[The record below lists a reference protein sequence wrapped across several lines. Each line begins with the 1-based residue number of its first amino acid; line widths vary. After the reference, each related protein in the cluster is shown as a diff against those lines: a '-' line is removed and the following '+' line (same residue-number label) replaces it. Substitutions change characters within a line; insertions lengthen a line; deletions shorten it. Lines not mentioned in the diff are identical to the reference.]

1 MSKVLPNFT
10 RPDLHFLSGSSDM
23 ARLILSKDWSA
34 TPLGPIDCWPQ
45 SLRTT
50 VSLCLASNFPI
61 NILWGPEHTQIYND
75 GYRTLCGDKH
85 PDALGMDYRECW
97 SSAWSA
103 LGEPF
108 HRALGGDTSFLEN
121 QRMFLFRNGYLEETF
136 FTFSLSPIRDES
148 GSIGGMFHPV
158 TETTRTMLGER
169 RTRAVRDL
177 TARLAEA
184 KSTHEVFEFAVDTL
198 ARYEFDLPFV
208 ALYRRAGDD
217 GAYQL
222 AAYTGA
228 TAGTVLIP
236 EALGP
241 DATHP
246 WPIAGLHGQE
256 SQVEVTGL
264 RALAGGGSCGPY
276 DEGPETGFAIPI
288 GGFGGAGMQAL
299 LLAGASARLP
309 LDDTYRGFTMLLSAA
324 LRAALVRVTAAEA
337 ERERAAALAA
347 IDHAK
352 TVFFSNVSHEFR
364 TPLTLLLGPLEEALQ
379 APATPPAQREQLR
392 LANRNGQRLLK
403 LVNSLLAFSRIEA
416 GRAQASYVPTAA
428 LAALTTDLASQF
440 ESACASAGLTLHI
453 DCPPLPEPA
462 WVDHDMWEKIVMNLL
477 SNAFKFTFQGSIA
490 VTLRQAAGQVEL
502 VVADTGVGIP
512 GPELAHVFERFHRVE
527 GQRGRSVEGTG
538 IGLSLV
544 RELVRLHG
552 GEVTVA
558 STEGQGTAFTVR
570 IPLGRAHLPPGQV
583 YDMAPQREHE
593 ALHNAFV
600 AEAERWLPEV
610 GAPEAPAA
618 ESAAHARPAGHVLL
632 ADDNADMRG
641 YVRRIL
647 IEGGYIVTAVDNGV
661 SALAAVRA
669 GPLPDLVLSDV
680 MMPELDGFALLT
692 ALRADEATRGVVVML
707 LSARAGEEARI
718 EGLAA
723 GADDYMVKPFSAR
736 ELRARVD
743 GAIRLARQRRES
755 AEREQA
761 LRHEV
766 TTERAR
772 AALRVSEA
780 HAASLFEQTAAGI
793 AETDMQ
799 GRLLRVND
807 RYCEIV
813 GRTRADLLG
822 RDIGT
827 LIHPDDLE
835 ENQVL
840 LAAVSETGQSFGLEN
855 RYRRPDGSATWV
867 HKTVSRVQLDSD
879 ASAQRI
885 LAVVIDIEDRKNAE
899 EEVREASRRKDEFLA
914 MLAHELRNPL
924 APISAAAEL
933 MSLVPL
939 DAARL
944 KQTSQVISRQV
955 RHMTSL
961 VDDLLDV
968 SRVTRG
974 LVDIQRMSQ
983 DMQVVAANA
992 IEQVRP
998 LIEARGHRLVLDLA
1012 MAPALVLGD
1021 QKRLVQI
1028 LGNLLNNAAKY
1039 TPDGGIITLRT
1050 EIDADTVTVR
1060 VQDNGIGITPE
1071 VQQRVFDLFAQA
1083 ERTPDR
1089 AQGGLGL
1096 GLALVKSLVELHGGT
1111 VHCHSDGP
1119 AKGSCFTVTLPRL
1132 KGLPV
1137 APELD
1142 AAAPG
1147 VAAPAHGGMHVLVVD
1162 DNADAADMLRLLL
1175 EANGYVVTVE
1185 HHPRSAFEQALR
1197 HPPDVAILDIG
1208 LPDIDGNELARM
1220 LRARSETQGCILV
1233 AVTGY
1238 SQGHGR
1244 NAALE
1249 AGFDHY
1255 MVKPAN
1261 GEQLVGLLKQ
1271 AAQTARQPGL
1281 AGLR

>member
-1 MSKVLPNFT
+1 MSEALPEYTPTAN
-10 RPDLHFLSGSSDM
+10 HFLSGSSDM
-23 ARLILSKDWSA
+23 ASLILSKDWSS
-34 TPLGPIDCWPQ
+34 TPLGPIERWPQ

-75 GYRTLCGDKH
+75 GYRIACGDKH

-97 SSAWSA
+97 ASAWTV
-103 LGEPF
+103 LNEPF
-108 HRALGGDTSFLEN
+108 NRALGGDTSFLEN

-136 FTFSLSPIRDES
+136 FTYSLSPIRDES
-148 GSIGGMFHPV
+148 GNIGGLFHPV
-158 TETTRTMLGER
+158 TETTLTMLGER

-177 TARLAEA
+177 TAGLAEA
-184 KSTHEVFEFAVDTL
+184 QSTDGVFRLAVDIL
-198 ARYEFDLPFV
+198 AGYEFDLPFV

-217 GAYQL
+217 STYRL
-222 AAYTGA
+222 AECTGVA
-228 TAGTVLIP
+228 SGSVLVP
-236 EALGP
+236 HALEP
-241 DATHP
+241 TTTHP
-246 WPIAGLHGQE
+246 WPIAGLQAQDG
-256 SQVEVTGL
+256 QVEVTGL
-264 RALAGGGSCGPY
+264 RGLAGDGLCGPY
-276 DEGPETGFAIPI
+276 EEAPDTAFVVPI
-288 GGFGGAGMQAL
+288 GGLGGGGQAL

-309 LDDTYRGFTMLLSAA
+309 LDDTYRGFTMLLGAA
-324 LRAALVRVTAAEA
+324 LRAALVRVAAAEA

-379 APATPPAQREQLR
+379 APDTPPAQREQLR
-392 LANRNGQRLLK
+392 LASRNGQRLLK

-416 GRAQASYVPTAA
+416 GRAQAAYVPTD
-428 LAALTTDLASQF
+428 LAAMTTDLASHF

-462 WVDHDMWEKIVMNLL
+462 WVDHDMWEKIVMNLV
-477 SNAFKFTFQGSIA
+477 SNAFKFTFEGSIS
-490 VTLRQAAGQVEL
+490 VTLRQAAGRVEL
-502 VVADTGVGIP
+502 IVADTGVGIP
-512 GPELAHVFERFHRVE
+512 EHELAHVFERFHRVE

-544 RELVRLHG
+544 RELVQLHG
-552 GEVTVA
+552 GEITIA
-558 STEGQGTAFTVR
+558 STEGQGTAFAVR
-570 IPLGRAHLPPGQV
+570 IPLGRAHLPPANV
-583 YDMAPQREHE
+583 HDTVPQREHVS
-593 ALHNAFV
+593 LHNAFV
-600 AEAERWLPEV
+600 AEAERWIPETD
-610 GAPEAPAA
+610 APAA
-618 ESAAHARPAGHVLL
+618 PAVESAARAEPAGHVLL
-632 ADDNADMRG
+632 ADDNADMRS

-647 IEGGYIVTAVDNGV
+647 AEGGYTVTAVDNGAA
-661 SALAAVRA
+661 ALAALRA

-680 MMPELDGFALLT
+680 MMPELDGFALLA
-692 ALRADEATRGVVVML
+692 ALRDDEATRGLVVML
-707 LSARAGEEARI
+707 LSARAGEEARV

-761 LRHEV
+761 LKHEV
-766 TTERAR
+766 DIERAR
-772 AALRVSEA
+772 AALRESQA
-780 HAASLFEQTAAGI
+780 HAASLFEQTAVGI
-793 AETDMQ
+793 VETDMQ
-799 GRLLRVND
+799 GKLLRVND
-807 RYCEIV
+807 RYCEIL

-822 RDIGT
+822 RDIRT

-835 ENQVL
+835 KNQVL
-840 LAAVSETGQSFGLEN
+840 LANMRETGQSFDLEN
-855 RYRRPDGSATWV
+855 RYCRPDGSTCWV
-867 HKTVSRVQLDSD
+867 HKTVSPVQLDGD
-879 ASAQRI
+879 ASAQHI
-885 LAVVIDIEDRKNAE
+885 LAVVVDIEDRKKAE
-899 EEVREASRRKDEFLA
+899 EEVREGSRRKDEFLA

-933 MSLVPL
+933 MGLVPL

-944 KQTSQVISRQV
+944 KQTSQVIGRQV

-974 LVDIQRMSQ
+974 LVNIQRETQ
-983 DMQVVAANA
+983 DIQVVAANA

-998 LIEARGHRLVLDLA
+998 LIEARGHRLVLDMS

-1050 EIDADTVTVR
+1050 DVDARTVTLR
-1060 VQDNGIGITPE
+1060 VQDNGIGIAPDDR
-1071 VQQRVFDLFAQA
+1071 QRVFDLFAQA
-1083 ERTPDR
+1083 QRTPDR

-1096 GLALVKSLVELHGGT
+1096 GLALVKNLVELHGGT
-1111 VHCHSDGP
+1111 VHCHSDGSG
-1119 AKGSCFTVTLPRL
+1119 KGSCFTVTLPRL
-1132 KGLPV
+1132 QEVLVLPE
-1137 APELD
+1137 PD
-1142 AAAPG
+1142 AAAPA
-1147 VAAPAHGGMHVLVVD
+1147 VAAPPHGALQVLIVD
-1162 DNADAADMLRLLL
+1162 DNADAADMLRFLL
-1175 EANGYVVTVE
+1175 EANGYMVRVE
-1185 HHPRSAFEQALR
+1185 HHPRGAFEQALR

-1220 LRARSETQGCILV
+1220 LRARAETQACLLV

-1238 SQGHGR
+1238 NQEHDR
-1244 NAALE
+1244 KAALE
-1249 AGFDHY
+1249 AGFDHHIA
-1255 MVKPAN
+1255 KPAD

-1271 AAQTARQPGL
+1271 VAQAAHKPDMA
-1281 AGLR
+1281 AGR

>member
-1 MSKVLPNFT
+1 MSIILPDST
-10 RPDLHFLSGSSDM
+10 RPDNQFLSGSSDM

-34 TPLGPIDCWPQ
+34 TPLGPIDGWPQ

-75 GYRTLCGDKH
+75 GYRIVCGDKH
-85 PDALGMDYRECW
+85 PDSLGMDYRECW
-97 SSAWSA
+97 ASAWSA
-103 LGEPF
+103 LDEPF

-169 RTRAVRDL
+169 RTRAVHDL

-184 KSTHEVFEFAVDTL
+184 TSTHEVFQFAVDTL
-198 ARYEFDLPFV
+198 AAYEFDLPFV
-208 ALYRRAGDD
+208 ALYRRADDD
-217 GAYQL
+217 GTYKL
-222 AAYTGA
+222 AGCTGA
-228 TAGTVLIP
+228 TAGTALVP

-241 DATHP
+241 DAVTP
-246 WPIAGLHGQE
+246 WPIAGLQGQDGH
-256 SQVEVTGL
+256 VEVTGL
-264 RALAGGGSCGPY
+264 RALAGSAACGPY
-276 DEGPETGFAIPI
+276 EEGPDTGFAIPI
-288 GGFGGAGMQAL
+288 GGVGGAGPQAL

-309 LDDTYRGFTMLLSAA
+309 LDDTYRGFTMLLGAA
-324 LRAALVRVTAAEA
+324 LRAALVRVAAAEA

-379 APATPPAQREQLR
+379 APGTPPAQREQLR
-392 LANRNGQRLLK
+392 MANRNGQRLLK

-416 GRAQASYVPTAA
+416 GRAQAAYVPTP
-428 LAALTTDLASQF
+428 LAALTTDLASHF
-440 ESACASAGLTLHI
+440 ESACASAGLTLQI

-462 WVDHDMWEKIVMNLL
+462 WVDRDMWEKIVMNLV
-477 SNAFKFTFQGSIA
+477 SNAFKFTFQGSIG
-490 VTLRQAAGQVEL
+490 VMLRQAAGQVEL
-502 VVADTGVGIP
+502 IVADTGVGIP
-512 GPELAHVFERFHRVE
+512 SSELAHIFERFHRVE

-552 GEVTVA
+552 GEVSVV
-558 STEGQGTAFTVR
+558 SVEGQGTTFTVR
-570 IPLGRAHLPPGQV
+570 IPLGCAHLPPEQV
-583 YDMAPQREHE
+583 HGTAPQGEQE

-600 AEAERWLPEV
+600 AEAERWLPEAQ
-610 GAPEAPAA
+610 APEAPAA
-618 ESAAHARPAGHVLL
+618 ESAAHGEPAGHVLL

-647 IEGGYIVTAVDNGV
+647 VEGGYVVSAVDNGA
-661 SALAAVRA
+661 SALAALRS

-680 MMPELDGFALLT
+680 MMPELDGFALLK
-692 ALRADEATRGVVVML
+692 ALRADEATRGIVVML
-707 LSARAGEEARI
+707 LSARAGEEARV

-766 TTERAR
+766 DTERAR

-822 RDIGT
+822 RDIDT
-827 LIHPDDLE
+827 LIHPDDLAK
-835 ENQVL
+835 NQGL
-840 LAAVSETGQSFGLEN
+840 LAAMRETGQSFDLEN
-855 RYRRPDGSATWV
+855 RYRRPDGSVIWV
-867 HKTVSRVQLDSD
+867 HKTVSRVQLDGD
-879 ASAQRI
+879 ASVQRM
-885 LAVVIDIEDRKNAE
+885 LAVVIDIEARKKAE
-899 EEVREASRRKDEFLA
+899 DEVRDASRRKDEFLA

-939 DAARL
+939 DAEKL
-944 KQTSQVISRQV
+944 KKTSQVISRQV

-974 LVDIQRMSQ
+974 LVDIQRTTQ

-1012 MAPALVLGD
+1012 MGPALVLGD
-1021 QKRLVQI
+1021 HKRLVQI

-1039 TPDGGIITLRT
+1039 TPDGGVITLRT
-1050 EIDADTVTVR
+1050 ELDAQNVTIR
-1060 VQDNGIGITPE
+1060 VHDNGIGITRE
-1071 VQQRVFDLFAQA
+1071 VQLRVFDLFAQA

-1096 GLALVKSLVELHGGT
+1096 GLALVKSLAELHGGT
-1111 VHCHSDGP
+1111 VHCYSDGP
-1119 AKGSCFTVTLPRL
+1119 GKGSCFTVILPRQHQV
-1132 KGLPV
+1132 PV
-1137 APELD
+1137 APALD
-1142 AAAPG
+1142 AG
-1147 VAAPAHGGMHVLVVD
+1147 VAEVAAAAHGALQVLIVD

-1175 EANGYVVTVE
+1175 EANGYVVRVE
-1185 HHPRSAFEQALR
+1185 HHPRCAFEQALR

-1220 LRARSETQGCILV
+1220 LRARPETQGCVLV

-1238 SQGHGR
+1238 SQEHDR
-1244 NAALE
+1244 KAALD
-1249 AGFDHY
+1249 AGFDHHI
-1255 MVKPAN
+1255 VKPAN
-1261 GEQLVGLLKQ
+1261 GEHLIGLLKQ
-1271 AAQTARQPGL
+1271 VAQTER
-1281 AGLR
+1281 

>member
-1 MSKVLPNFT
+1 MSKVLPDYT
-10 RPDLHFLSGSSDM
+10 SPDNHFLSGSSDM
-23 ARLILSKDWSA
+23 ARLILAKDWSA
-34 TPLGPIDCWPQ
+34 TPLGPIDRCPQ

-61 NILWGPEHTQIYND
+61 NIIWGPEHTQIYND

-103 LGEPF
+103 LDEPF

-148 GSIGGMFHPV
+148 GSIGGVFHPV

-169 RTRAVRDL
+169 RTRAVRDV

-184 KSTHEVFEFAVDTL
+184 NSTHDVFEFAVHTL

-208 ALYRRAGDD
+208 ALYRRAGEDST
-217 GAYQL
+217 YQL
-222 AAYTGA
+222 AGCTGA
-228 TAGTVLIP
+228 TAGSVLIP
-236 EALGP
+236 AALEA
-241 DATHP
+241 DAMHP
-246 WPIAGLHGQE
+246 WPIAGLQGQE
-256 SQVEVTGL
+256 GQVEVTSL
-264 RALAGGGSCGPY
+264 RALAGDERCGPY
-276 DEGPETGFAIPI
+276 EEAPDTGFAIPI
-288 GGFGGAGMQAL
+288 GGLGSGGMQAL

-309 LDDTYRGFTMLLSAA
+309 LDDTYRGFIVLLGAA
-324 LRAALVRVTAAEA
+324 LRAALVRVAAAEA

-347 IDHAK
+347 IDNAK

-364 TPLTLLLGPLEEALQ
+364 TPLTLMLGPLEEALH
-379 APATPPAQREQLR
+379 APETPPAQREQLS

-403 LVNSLLAFSRIEA
+403 LVNSLLTFSRIEA
-416 GRAQASYVPTAA
+416 GRAQAMYVPTA
-428 LAALTTDLASQF
+428 LAAFTNDLASNF
-440 ESACASAGLTLHI
+440 ESACAAAGLALHI
-453 DCPPLPEPA
+453 DCPPLPEPV
-462 WVDHDMWEKIVMNLL
+462 WVDQDMWEKIVMNLV

-490 VTLRQAAGQVEL
+490 LTLRQIAGQVEL
-502 VVADTGVGIP
+502 IVADTGVGIP
-512 GPELAHVFERFHRVE
+512 SPELANVFERFHRVE

-552 GEVTVA
+552 GKVLVA
-558 STEGQGTAFTVR
+558 STEGQGTAFTVQ
-570 IPLGRAHLPPGQV
+570 IPLGSAHLPPEQV
-583 YDMAPQREHE
+583 HDRAPQREHE

-600 AEAERWLPEV
+600 AEAERWLPDV
-610 GAPEAPAA
+610 GTPEDAAA
-618 ESAAHARPAGHVLL
+618 ESATQAGPVGHVLL

-647 IEGGYIVTAVDNGV
+647 TEGGYKITAVDNGA

-680 MMPELDGFALLT
+680 MMPELDGFGLLT
-692 ALRADEATRGVVVML
+692 ALRADESTRGLVVML
-707 LSARAGEEARI
+707 LSARAGEEARV

-755 AEREQA
+755 AEREQT

-766 TTERAR
+766 DTERAR
-772 AALRVSEA
+772 TALRLSEA
-780 HAASLFEQTAAGI
+780 HAASLFEQTSAGI
-793 AETDMQ
+793 VETDMQ
-799 GRLLRVND
+799 GKLLRVND
-807 RYCEIV
+807 RYCEML

-827 LIHPDDLE
+827 LIHPHDLE
-835 ENQVL
+835 QNQAL
-840 LAAVSETGQSFGLEN
+840 LASMRETGQSFDLEN
-855 RYRRPDGSATWV
+855 RYRRPDGSAFWV
-867 HKTVSRVQLDSD
+867 HKTVSRVQLDGE

-885 LAVVIDIEDRKNAE
+885 LAVVIDIEDRKKAE

-939 DAARL
+939 DAGRL
-944 KQTSQVISRQV
+944 RQTSQVISRQV

-974 LVDIQRMSQ
+974 LVDIQRTPQ
-983 DMQVVAANA
+983 DMHVVAANA

-998 LIEARGHRLVLDLA
+998 LIEARSHRLVLDLA

-1028 LGNLLNNAAKY
+1028 FGNLLNNAAKY

-1050 EIDADTVTVR
+1050 EIDANTITLR

-1096 GLALVKSLVELHGGT
+1096 GLSLVKSLAELHGGT
-1111 VHCHSDGP
+1111 VQCYSDGP
-1119 AKGSCFTVTLPRL
+1119 AKGSCFTVILPRL
-1132 KGLPV
+1132 QVVPA

-1142 AAAPG
+1142 VTVPEV
-1147 VAAPAHGGMHVLVVD
+1147 VASSSGALQVLVVD
-1162 DNADAADMLRLLL
+1162 DNTDAADMLCLLL
-1175 EANGYVVTVE
+1175 EANGYVVRVE

-1220 LRARSETQGCILV
+1220 LRARLETRGCMLV

-1238 SQGHGR
+1238 SQEHDR
-1244 NAALE
+1244 KAALE
-1249 AGFDHY
+1249 AGFDHH

-1271 AAQTARQPGL
+1271 IAETARQPS
-1281 AGLR
+1281 